1 MAGAA
6 PGHTRRARCLTAWA
20 GGAAGVYIGQ
30 VFYVVAM
37 RHSLALPAFF
47 LLTLLLAGA
56 PARGQSGAIGQ
67 EGAAGNANLHDL
79 TRGMPAVLPH
89 GHGEG
94 TVGSPYA
101 DARWLP
107 GQLRLTNNLPLAPI
121 PLKYDVLGHRLL
133 MRSSARATDS
143 LQLDDARV
151 ASFVLTEPASDR
163 GPARL
168 RQFRRFAEAPLAR
181 ERPHYVEVLHAG
193 RYTLLKHYAKTLNP
207 AGQPQA
213 YSTGP
218 RPDVIEDHPTYYLGI
233 PEAALLPVKLTLRAL
248 QAAAPALAGPLKAAA
263 RAPKT
268 EADWV
273 AVLRAV
279 DPEPSK

>member
-1 MAGAA
+1 M
-6 PGHTRRARCLTAWA
+6 PHLFVFRIFCL
-20 GGAAGVYIGQ
+20 
-30 VFYVVAM
+30 
-37 RHSLALPAFF
+37 LPL
-47 LLTLLLAGA
+47 LLTGALAQA
-56 PARGQSGAIGQ
+56 QTAAIGQ
-67 EGAAGNANLHDL
+67 EGAAGVSNLSDL

-89 GHGEG
+89 GRGEG

-121 PLKYDVLGHRLL
+121 PLKYDVLEHRLL

-151 ASFVLTEPASDR
+151 ASFVLMEPASDL
-163 GPARL
+163 GPARA

-181 ERPHYVEVLHAG
+181 ERPDYVEVLHAG
-193 RYTLLKHYAKTLNP
+193 RYTLLKHYTKVLKKAS
-207 AGQPQA
+207 QPGA
-213 YSTGP
+213 YSTSP
-218 RPDVIEDHPTYYLGI
+218 TPDVIEDHPTYYLRT
-233 PEAALLPVKLTLRAL
+233 PEAALLPVKLTLKAL
-248 QAAAPALAGPLKAAA
+248 QAAAPALAAALKTAA

-273 AVLRAV
+273 ALLRAV
-279 DPEPSK
+279 DPEPAK